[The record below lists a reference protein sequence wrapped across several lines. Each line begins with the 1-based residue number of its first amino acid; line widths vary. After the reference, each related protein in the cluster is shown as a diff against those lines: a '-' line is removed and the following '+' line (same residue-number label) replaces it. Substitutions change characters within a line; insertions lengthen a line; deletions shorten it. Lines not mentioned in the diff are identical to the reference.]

1 MRTGRKLRGG
11 TSLTNIKRRRH
22 TMKRTLLGM
31 TGLLA
36 ILVAMGAGVALAV
49 DAKVTLSGS
58 QEVPPVTTSATGSGT
73 ITIAADQSISG
84 SIKTTGVKATAAHI
98 HMGAPG
104 ANGEVILTLTKAGE
118 DGWTVGPG
126 AKLQDL
132 HFQAFKDG
140 RLYVNVHSAANPG
153 GEIRGQIKP

>member
-1 MRTGRKLRGG
+1 
-11 TSLTNIKRRRH
+11 
-22 TMKRTLLGM
+22 MKRTLLGM

-58 QEVPPVTTSATGSGT
+58 QEVPPVTTSATGNGT
-73 ITIAADQSISG
+73 ITVAADQSISG
-84 SIKTTGVKATAAHI
+84 SIKTTGIKATAAHI
-98 HMGAPG
+98 HVAGPG
-104 ANGEVILTLTKAGE
+104 ANGPVIVPLTKVGE

-126 AKLQDL
+126 AKLQDA

-140 RLYVNVHSAANPG
+140 NLYVNVHSAANPN

>member
-1 MRTGRKLRGG
+1 
-11 TSLTNIKRRRH
+11 
-22 TMKRTLLGM
+22 M
-31 TGLLA
+31 TGVMA
-36 ILVAMGAGVALAV
+36 ILVAMGASVASAD

-73 ITIAADQSISG
+73 ITVAADQSISG

-98 HMGAPG
+98 HVAGPG
-104 ANGEVILTLTKAGE
+104 ANGPVIVPLTKQGE

-126 AKLQDL
+126 AKLQDA

-140 RLYVNVHSAANPG
+140 NLYVNVHSAANPN